1 LKAGEK
7 ENRCTVCRAVI
18 DTVVVDAFGHEFDI
32 ADGAVVNAITYAN
45 GFDKNG
51 VAFTKCARCDETSE
65 GEVAPIFEAKG
76 YALNSD
82 RTGLNG
88 GYKINTEMLL
98 AYETINGSL
107 NFGIVIANANSF
119 GGAKFF
125 NDENT
130 VNSEKSIVA
139 EAKERGFSSFDCSI
153 NGFGAHAGTLELV
166 ITMYVIDAD
175 GNVTYVQAV
184 NDYANAVGTDKI
196 ADGIFTSVT
205 LDLVRANIPEVASS
219 YALLPSN
226 DEE

>member
-1 LKAGEK
+1 MEK
-7 ENRCTVCRAVI
+7 HVVFKTEGVCSRAI
-18 DTVVVDAFGHEFDI
+18 EFDI
-32 ADGAVVNAITYAN
+32 VDGAVVNAITYAN

-125 NDENT
+125 NDENK

-139 EAKERGFSSFDCSI
+139 EAKENFQVSI
-153 NGFGAHAGTLELV
+153 AQSTDLAHMLAHLNSLSQC
-166 ITMYVIDAD
+166 M
-175 GNVTYVQAV
+175 
-184 NDYANAVGTDKI
+184 
-196 ADGIFTSVT
+196 
-205 LDLVRANIPEVASS
+205 
-219 YALLPSN
+219 LLMLTVM
-226 DEE
+226 